1 MKLKLHSIAVRSNDD
16 HCIPIPTSR
25 QQFRSGVTYLAI
37 AFVAIASLV
46 LTLSTALTKPAAA
59 ASSPA
64 VTSIASFGENAE
76 SLPKSE
82 AVQLANSADLPTESL
97 SGLKVDRSGVQA
109 WSMSD
114 GTSYV
119 SYPLVGDGVQ
129 LATVG
134 ALLDKSG
141 NVAQRTEMAFIGDDV
156 SGHARMWVDGN
167 LTMGKQLTTAG
178 AENNVT
184 TYAGFWDK
192 LNNCLANAG
201 IPSWVITA
209 ISIARAAVC
218 VGTVGL
224 GCVGC
229 IAAAAGVWGG
239 QVGYCIDQAQ
249 K

>member
-1 MKLKLHSIAVRSNDD
+1 M
-16 HCIPIPTSR
+16 
-25 QQFRSGVTYLAI
+25 
-37 AFVAIASLV
+37 
-46 LTLSTALTKPAAA
+46 
-59 ASSPA
+59 
-64 VTSIASFGENAE
+64 TSIASFGENAE

-97 SGLKVDRSGVQA
+97 SGLKVDRSDVQA

-192 LNNCLANAG
+192 LNNCLAS
-201 IPSWVITA
+201 PQP
-209 ISIARAAVC
+209 RAYGAVR
-218 VGTVGL
+218 
-224 GCVGC
+224 
-229 IAAAAGVWGG
+229 
-239 QVGYCIDQAQ
+239 
-249 K
+249 